1 MDESYRKAGK
11 MDVSNFAS
19 KFAIDQSGI
28 IDHVRDEL
36 VEGTGQIRV
45 ELYKLN
51 VYGERSFMT

>member
-19 KFAIDQSGI
+19 KFAVKKSGI
-28 IDHVRDEL
+28 MDHVQDEL
-36 VEGTGQIRV
+36 VDESGKVRV

-51 VYGERSFMT
+51 VYGKWSLMT